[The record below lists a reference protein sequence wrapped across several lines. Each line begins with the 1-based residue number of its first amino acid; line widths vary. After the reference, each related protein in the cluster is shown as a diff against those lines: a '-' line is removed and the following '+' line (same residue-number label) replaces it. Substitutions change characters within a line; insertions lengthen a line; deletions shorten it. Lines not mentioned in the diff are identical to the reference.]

1 MTNENTDDSID
12 LRSGDQKVYCIVA
25 DSEGIWM
32 TEAPDDEDEIL
43 FETADLFTAEQV
55 LCREI
60 SRCD

>member
-1 MTNENTDDSID
+1 MTSEITDDSID
-12 LRSGDQKVYCIVA
+12 LRSHGLNVYYIVA
-25 DSEGIWM
+25 DAEGIWM
-32 TEAPDDEDEIL
+32 TETPDDDDEIL

>member
-1 MTNENTDDSID
+1 MTSENTDDSID
-12 LRSGDQKVYCIVA
+12 LRSHGRKVYYIVA
-25 DSEGIWM
+25 DSESIWM
-32 TEAPDDEDEIL
+32 TETPDDDDEIL

>member
-1 MTNENTDDSID
+1 MTNEYSGDSID
-12 LRSGDQKVYCIVA
+12 LRSDDQKVYYIVA

-32 TEAPDDEDEIL
+32 TETPDDEDEIL

-55 LCREI
+55 LCCEV